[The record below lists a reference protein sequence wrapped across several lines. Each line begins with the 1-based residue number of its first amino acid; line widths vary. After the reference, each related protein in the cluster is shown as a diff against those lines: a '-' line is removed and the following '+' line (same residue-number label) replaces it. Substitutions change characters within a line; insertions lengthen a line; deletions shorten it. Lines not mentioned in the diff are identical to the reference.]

1 MTDRW
6 SNATNSIT
14 QTARRMRT
22 NDEHMASGAATIIA
36 LLALIEAGRRCL
48 LLLWRDG
55 AINSPGTK
63 QSSGRGRR
71 SARTMPGS
79 RECKLRYKFAM
90 LDRVGRNH
98 DPARESA
105 EIWKGGDNQGDRRY
119 SQARNTSGISSW
131 APVTWPLSHWSR
143 GGWP

>member
-14 QTARRMRT
+14 QTAKRMRT
-22 NDEHMASGAATIIA
+22 NDEHMASGAATIFA

-90 LDRVGRNH
+90 SDRVGNH
-98 DPARESA
+98 DPTRESA
-105 EIWKGGDNQGDRRY
+105 EE
-119 SQARNTSGISSW
+119 
-131 APVTWPLSHWSR
+131 L
-143 GGWP
+143 